1 MSTNINEMRYRL
13 IVQQAEDRQLNQLI
27 PKIRSLL
34 DACFEKSN
42 ASSSDRDKWKL
53 QSKQFSNLLGVS
65 EETDSSEVVIG
76 FIEYQI
82 GRDNHK
88 KNWAWENFGERLKK
102 ELRALKDPAKGIVGQ
117 AITDSGY
124 ILSTETARPQE
135 EQRVWMD
142 LVRLYAG
149 HMRRYFIYLEKRP

>member
-13 IVQQAEDRQLNQLI
+13 LVQQAEDRQLNQLI

-34 DACFEKSN
+34 DSCFKK
-42 ASSSDRDKWKL
+42 SSDRDKWKL

-65 EETDSSEVVIG
+65 EETDSAEVVIG

-82 GRDNHK
+82 GRDDK
-88 KNWAWENFGERLKK
+88 RRNWAWDHFGERLKK
-102 ELRALKDPAKGIVGQ
+102 ELQTLKDTAKGIVGQ

-124 ILSTETARPQE
+124 TLSVEAARAQE

-149 HMRRYFIYLEKRP
+149 HMRRYFIYLENKP